1 MNRFTNAAILRKGY
15 GRSIYE
21 ANLAITTPDE
31 NSLNSNDLPV
41 GRTGRAIGDVVFI
54 FAVDSWRFLD
64 VVAVVTVV
72 TMVAMVAMI
81 TVVVVHSRR
90 FVTMDGVL

>member
-1 MNRFTNAAILRKGY
+1 MNRFTNAAILRKGC

-21 ANLAITTPDE
+21 ANLAMTTSDE
-31 NSLNSNDLPV
+31 NSLNSDDLPMGRA
-41 GRTGRAIGDVVFI
+41 GRTVGGVVFV
-54 FAVDSWRFLD
+54 FVVDSRRFLD

-72 TMVAMVAMI
+72 TNVAMVARV

-90 FVTMDGVL
+90 LVAMDVVL